1 MNHGADRKFDRS
13 RDAAAALDRGDVLA
27 EFRERFHLPRGEDG
41 KPLVYFT
48 GNSLGLQP
56 LDAERYVSQ
65 EMEAWARL
73 GVDAHFSSESAWF
86 AYHELLSQPLAQ
98 LVGAGGDEVVAM
110 NSLSVNLHLMMVS
123 FYRPEQKRRKIL
135 MEDCAFPS
143 DTYAVRTQI
152 AHHGLDPDEC
162 LLVARGDGED
172 GCDDAD
178 LQRMIDEHGDE
189 IALLLLGGVQYYSGR
204 LFDLEG
210 LTARA
215 QARGIT
221 VGLDLAHAVGNVP
234 LALHDWGVDFA
245 VWCSYKYLNGG
256 PGAIAGCFV
265 NARHAQRT
273 ELPRFGGWWG
283 NDPQQ
288 RFRMH
293 LEPEF
298 RPRPTADG
306 WQLSNPPIL
315 AMAPLRAS
323 LALFEEAQMAA
334 LREKSLRLTAYL
346 QQWVDLVPGDRIE
359 VLTPRAAGSR
369 GCQLSLK
376 AHRQPR
382 ELFEMLKAHGVV
394 ADYREPGV
402 VRVAPVPLYNSFDD
416 AWRFGQAI
424 MAWNES

>member
-1 MNHGADRKFDRS
+1 MNEGARQAFDRS
-13 RDAAAALDRGDVLA
+13 REAAARLDAEDSLA
-27 EFRERFHLPRGEDG
+27 GLRRRFHLPRGASGEP
-41 KPLVYFT
+41 KVYFT

-56 LDAERYVSQ
+56 IDAESYVRR
-65 EMEAWARL
+65 ELEAWARE
-73 GVDAHFSSESAWF
+73 GVEAHFGGEGSWYG
-86 AYHELLSQPLAQ
+86 YHALLTEPLAR
-98 LVGAGGDEVVAM
+98 LVGGTSEEVVAM

-123 FYRPEQKRRKIL
+123 FYRPQGRRRKIL

-143 DTYAVRTQI
+143 DSYAVRTQI
-152 AHHGLDPDEC
+152 AYHGLKPDEC
-162 LLVARGDGED
+162 LLVSRPEEGE
-172 GCDDAD
+172 GCDDRD

-204 LFDLEG
+204 QFDLEG

-215 QARGIT
+215 QSRGIT

-256 PGAIAGCFV
+256 PGAVAGCFV
-265 NARHAQRT
+265 HERHARRT

-283 NDPQQ
+283 NEPDR

-298 RPRPTADG
+298 HPRPTAEG

-323 LALFEEAQMAA
+323 LVLFDEASMGA
-334 LREKSLRLTAYL
+334 LRDKSLRLTAYL
-346 QQWVDLVPGDRIE
+346 QQWVDDVAGERIDQ
-359 VLTPRAAGSR
+359 LTPRIASSR
-369 GCQLSLK
+369 GCQFSLRC
-376 AHRQPR
+376 RQRPR
-382 ELFEMLKAHGVV
+382 ELFEALKRHDVV
-394 ADYREPGV
+394 ADFREPDV
-402 VRVAPVPLYNSFDD
+402 VRVAPVPMYNSFDD
-416 AWRFGQAI
+416 VWRFGQALA
-424 MAWNES
+424 AWLDS